1 MSAGRGR
8 VLKATQVNATRARV
22 PWEPRSPLEEGPP
35 AEVDVVREKGVVVG
49 ITVKCKCGRTH
60 ELELVPD
67 AAGAIGEGAG
77 R

>member
-1 MSAGRGR
+1 MAGGRGR
-8 VLKATQVNATRARV
+8 VLKAKLVAKAAARV

-35 AEVDVVREKGVVVG
+35 AEIEVVREQGVVVA

-60 ELELVPD
+60 ELELVPAAAKD
-67 AAGAIGEGAG
+67 A